1 MIFFVNTSHLT
12 DVKAL
17 SFVLFYQGL
26 STSRY
31 DKVEISVKISPV
43 PLPRFKNE
51 IFKSDLKEITHIYLK
66 NDVYVFMSDWHDSLY
81 TRITKFKSS
90 LNWGERTI
98 GNEKLIL
105 RNWFLTYWEFK
116 QLDDTFQETIKHFA
130 SHKYDWKKNEF
141 FVLISP
147 LLFGVSAAECCY

>member
-66 NDVYVFMSDWHDSLY
+66 NDVYVFMSD
-81 TRITKFKSS
+81 
-90 LNWGERTI
+90 
-98 GNEKLIL
+98 
-105 RNWFLTYWEFK
+105 
-116 QLDDTFQETIKHFA
+116 
-130 SHKYDWKKNEF
+130 
-141 FVLISP
+141 
-147 LLFGVSAAECCY
+147 